1 MKKIASLTMLL
12 TLLNLNLFNSQQ
24 SESDLNNDLQE
35 INLIKRRSKLVAC
48 MSILRNSLN
57 DGNSNFKEALDNS
70 SYDRSKSFDKLVV
83 SILKNCEKNIKD
95 PEMENALTPDNILNP
110 LKSDSTLLKLINFE
124 KNLLSSG
131 IALSDEESDILKE
144 INDSSQSIDT
154 DVTIQDE
161 EIGFMGLKLSQVGKM
176 SYIFVSIAVV
186 LTIVIIFGGLY
197 AVMCK
202 KKESK
207 KEKKKKN

>member
-1 MKKIASLTMLL
+1 MLL

-24 SESDLNNDLQE
+24 SENELNNDLQE
-35 INLIKRRSKLVAC
+35 IYQIKRRSKLVAC

-70 SYDRSKSFDKLVV
+70 SFDKSKSFDKLVV
-83 SILKNCEKNIKD
+83 SILKNCEKSIKD
-95 PEMENALTPDNILNP
+95 PEMEGALTPENILNP
-110 LKSDSTLLKLINFE
+110 LKSDSNLLKLINFD
-124 KNLLSSG
+124 KNLLSTG
-131 IALSDEESDILKE
+131 VTLSEEESEILKD
-144 INDSSQSIDT
+144 INESSQSIDT

-161 EIGFMGLKLSQVGKM
+161 EIGFMGFKLSQVGRM
-176 SYIFVSIAVV
+176 SYVFVTIAVL
-186 LTIVIIFGGLY
+186 LTVVIIFGGLY

-202 KKESK
+202 KKEGK